1 MSDPVV
7 SIIMPVYNAENH
19 LVESIES
26 ILNQTFHDFELIILN
41 DGSTD
46 NSESIIT
53 SFLDV
58 RIHTENRKHGFI
70 ASLNAGLEKARGKYI
85 ARMDA
90 DDIMLPDRLSV
101 QVAFMEKHPEIAVC
115 GSFAEYFGNLNRIV
129 NVEKKHFNILLTMF
143 TSNPLI
149 NPTTIIRRSALGM
162 NRYVNSYPYAEDY
175 KLWTDLVLQGQKFA
189 NIPQVLLR
197 YRVSSSQVSSACR
210 SQMDQSSKMIQ
221 LEFAEMIMD
230 KVLDQNP
237 DYLDRYNYLV
247 KLTNEGYI
255 SYKIFLNKVRNLYI
269 ALKSENS
276 NWQ

>member
-1 MSDPVV
+1 MKYPVV
-7 SIIMPVYNAENH
+7 SIIMSVYNAEMH
-19 LVESIES
+19 LAESIEN

-46 NSESIIT
+46 NSESIIANY
-53 SFLDV
+53 SDE
-58 RIHTENRKHGFI
+58 RIHAINREYDFI
-70 ASLNAGLEKARGKYI
+70 VSLNVGLEKAKGKYI

-90 DDIMLPDRLSV
+90 DDIMLPNRLFV
-101 QVAFMEKHPEIAVC
+101 QVAFMEAHPEIAVC
-115 GSFAEYFGNLNRIV
+115 GSFAEYFGTLVRIV
-129 NVEKKHFNILLTMF
+129 NVEKNHREILLSMF

-149 NPTTIIRRSALGM
+149 NPTVIIRRSALGKT
-162 NRYVNSYPYAEDY
+162 RYVNSYPYAEDY
-175 KLWTDLVLQGQKFA
+175 KLWTDLVLQGLQFA

-197 YRVSSSQVSSACR
+197 YRVSSSQISNVYR
-210 SQMDQSSKMIQ
+210 YQMDQSSKMIQ
-221 LEFAEMIMD
+221 LEYAEMIMD
-230 KVLDQNP
+230 KVVDENP
-237 DYLDRYNYLV
+237 VYLDRYNYLV